1 MNHVSTTEELRQKK
15 CVPCEGGVPKL
26 EGAEILH
33 QLSALA
39 EWDHLPDPDRI
50 HKTWT
55 KKNFREAL
63 AFANKIGEIA
73 EQENHHPDIHL
84 TSFKKIAVEIY
95 THAIGGLSENDF
107 ILAAKI
113 DEIA

>member
-1 MNHVSTTEELRQKK
+1 MSQSIATTEELRQKH

-26 EGAEILH
+26 EGQEILNH
-33 QLSALA
+33 LSSLA

-50 HKTWT
+50 HKTFT
-55 KKNFREAL
+55 KKNFREGL
-63 AFANKIGEIA
+63 AMVNKIGELA
-73 EQENHHPDIHL
+73 EAEKHHPDIRL
-84 TSFKKIAVEIY
+84 SYSKVSVEIY
-95 THAIGGLSENDF
+95 THAINGLSENDF